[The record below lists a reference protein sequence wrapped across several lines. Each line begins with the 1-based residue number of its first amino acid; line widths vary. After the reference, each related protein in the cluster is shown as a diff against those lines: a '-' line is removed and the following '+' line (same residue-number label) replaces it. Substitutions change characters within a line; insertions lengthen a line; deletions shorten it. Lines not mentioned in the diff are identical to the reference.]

1 MQDRKESDDLIV
13 DERISNILSND
24 NEFKA
29 WNEGLGIKLLIIF
42 PLIVFVVGLVIL
54 NRPESLY
61 QIFLTLLYPFVFI
74 LIGVLLLFLMGRYL
88 W

>member
-1 MQDRKESDDLIV
+1 MQDKKESDDLIV

-42 PLIVFVVGLVIL
+42 PIIVFVVGLVIL

-74 LIGVLLLFLMGRYL
+74 LIGVLLLFLMGRYF
-88 W
+88 